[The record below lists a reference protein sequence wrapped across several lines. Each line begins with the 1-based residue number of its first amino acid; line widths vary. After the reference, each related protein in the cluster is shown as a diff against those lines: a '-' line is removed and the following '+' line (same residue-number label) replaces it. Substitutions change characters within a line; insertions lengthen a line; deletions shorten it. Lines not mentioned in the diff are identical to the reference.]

1 MSNTQQPKITI
12 NREEINQ
19 KKQRLEQI
27 KLELKQEFI
36 GIDYIIDELINYIQI
51 WYLMPQILSRPV
63 IINLWGM
70 TGVGKTDLIRKL
82 IKKLAYQDRFVE
94 IELSNGESSWN
105 STVSSI
111 LESNNINDGKPS
123 VILFD
128 EIQRFYTIDPEGKT
142 VANTRFTDFW
152 ELLSD
157 GRLAKKDAKEAI
169 DEYFQRYMYANKQR
183 QKRKNKP
190 IDPTITPSEPVEE
203 DDTTVGIWEA
213 NSLKKLFEIDSDI
226 LEIADMK
233 EEDMVRLIQQ
243 SRDKKRVY
251 EPVNHSQTLLI
262 ISGNLDEAYS
272 MSNET
277 DQADVDAD
285 IFRAYTEKITIIDI
299 KKALSRKFKPEQVA
313 RFGNIHLIYKSLRR
327 VDFEALIETEIVKIV
342 QKNKEHFGIDI
353 EVSTAL
359 NSLIY
364 QNGVFPVQGVRPVF
378 SSITDIIE
386 ANLSTF
392 IFEAFMDNLMH
403 VKMDYDVEKQELVAS
418 LAGIR
423 EIRIPYIGKIDQI
436 RKDNTTAMVANIS
449 VHESGHAILYGILF
463 GLAPLQLKSRIST
476 NYANGFSFPHQI
488 HFTKENILQKVK
500 VYLAGN
506 IAEELIFGDKHLTI
520 AGSLDNE
527 DATCLVIDY
536 LRKYAFDDNFKA
548 YYALGGTYTMDSSI
562 TDWFTEKMIRS
573 LGDEVRELL
582 TENLDFLVFLA
593 KELSKKG
600 SLKPEEIATIAQQFG
615 HTFEVKNEK
624 HFTIVDYDKQ
634 LDAFDSLKEI
644 AKTDTKSFSL

>member
-1 MSNTQQPKITI
+1 MSNTQPPKINI

-36 GIDYIIDELINYIQI
+36 GIDYIIEELINYIQI

-82 IKKLAYQDRFVE
+82 IKKLEYQDRFVE

-190 IDPTITPSEPVEE
+190 IEPTNPAEPVEE
-203 DDTTVGIWEA
+203 EDTTVGLWEA
-213 NSLKKLFEIDSDI
+213 SSLKKLFEIDSDI

-251 EPVNHSQTLLI
+251 EPINHSQTLLI

-277 DQADVDAD
+277 EQADVDAD

-327 VDFEALIETEIVKIV
+327 ADFENLIDTEIAKIIK
-342 QKNKEHFGIDI
+342 KNKEHFGIDI
-353 EVSTAL
+353 EISKAL
-359 NSLIY
+359 NTLIY

-392 IFEAFMDNLMH
+392 IFEAFMDNLMFI
-403 VKMDYDVEKQELVAS
+403 KMDYDTEKQELIGN
-418 LAGIR
+418 LAEKR

-436 RKDNTTAMVANIS
+436 RKDNTEAMVANIS
-449 VHESGHAILYGILF
+449 VHEAGHALVYGILF

-476 NYANGFSFPHQI
+476 NYASGFNFPHQI
-488 HFTKENILQKVK
+488 HFTKENMLQKVK

-506 IAEELIFGDKHLTI
+506 IAEELVFGEKHLTI
-520 AGSLDNE
+520 SGSFDNE

-548 YYALGGTYTMDSSI
+548 YYALGGPYTMDSSV
-562 TDWFTEKMIRS
+562 TDWFTEKMIRN
-573 LGDEVRELL
+573 LGDEVRQLL
-582 TENLDFLVFLA
+582 SENLNFLVTLA
-593 KELSKKG
+593 KELSQKG
-600 SLKPEEIATIAQQFG
+600 SLKPEEVALISQQFG
-615 HTFEVKNEK
+615 HNFEVKNENY
-624 HFTIVDYDKQ
+624 FMIVDYDKQ
-634 LDAFDSLKEI
+634 LNAFDSLKEI
-644 AKTDTKSFSL
+644 PQNTPKSFSL

>member
-1 MSNTQQPKITI
+1 MSNTQQPKISI

-36 GIDYIIDELINYIQI
+36 GIDYIIEELINYIQI

-82 IKKLAYQDRFVE
+82 IKKLEYQDRFVE
-94 IELSNGESSWN
+94 VELSNGESSWN

-111 LESNNINDGKPS
+111 LESNNINDGKPA
-123 VILFD
+123 VVLFD

-142 VANTRFTDFW
+142 VPNTRFTDFW

-183 QKRKNKP
+183 QKRKSKP
-190 IDPTITPSEPVEE
+190 VDPNATPEPTEE

-251 EPVNHSQTLLI
+251 EPINHSQTLLI

-327 VDFEALIETEIVKIV
+327 ADFEALISAEITKII
-342 QKNKEHFGIDI
+342 QKNKEYFGIDI
-353 EVSTAL
+353 EISKNL
-359 NSLIY
+359 NALIY

-403 VKMDYDVEKQELVAS
+403 VKMDYDTEKQELVAS

-423 EIRIPYIGKIDQI
+423 EIRLPYIGKIDQI
-436 RKDNTTAMVANIS
+436 RKDNTKAMVANIS
-449 VHESGHAILYGILF
+449 VHEAGHAIVYGLLF
-463 GLAPLQLKSRIST
+463 GLASLQLKSRVST
-476 NYANGFSFPHQI
+476 NYASGFNFPHQI
-488 HFTKENILQKVK
+488 QFTKESILQKVK

-506 IAEELIFGDKHLTI
+506 IAEELIFGDQNLTI
-520 AGSLDNE
+520 AGSFDNE

-536 LRKYAFDDNFKA
+536 LRKYGFDENFKA
-548 YYALGGTYTMDSSI
+548 YYALGGAYTMESSI
-562 TDWFTEKMIRS
+562 TDWFTEKMIRN
-573 LGDEVRELL
+573 LGDEVRNLL
-582 TENLDFLVFLA
+582 IDNKQFLISLA
-593 KELSKKG
+593 QQLADKG
-600 SLKPEEIATIAQQFG
+600 SLKPEEIAQVASQFG
-615 HTFEVKNEK
+615 HTFEVQNENYFK
-624 HFTIVDYDKQ
+624 IVAYDEYLIAGEKK
-634 LDAFDSLKEI
+634 LDTPTEFNPFGLS
-644 AKTDTKSFSL
+644 

>member
-1 MSNTQQPKITI
+1 MSNTQQPKISI

-36 GIDYIIDELINYIQI
+36 GIDYIIEELINYIQI

-82 IKKLAYQDRFVE
+82 IKKLEYQDRFVE
-94 IELSNGESSWN
+94 VELSNGESSWN

-111 LESNNINDGKPS
+111 LESNNINDGKPA
-123 VILFD
+123 VVLFD

-142 VANTRFTDFW
+142 VPNTRFTDFW

-183 QKRKNKP
+183 QKRKSKP
-190 IDPTITPSEPVEE
+190 VDPNATPEPPEE

-251 EPVNHSQTLLI
+251 EPINHSQTLLI

-327 VDFEALIETEIVKIV
+327 ADFEALISAEITKII
-342 QKNKEHFGIDI
+342 QKNKEYFGIDI
-353 EVSTAL
+353 EISKNL
-359 NSLIY
+359 NTLIY

-403 VKMDYDVEKQELVAS
+403 VKMDYDTEKQELVAS

-423 EIRIPYIGKIDQI
+423 EIRLPYIGKIDQI
-436 RKDNTTAMVANIS
+436 RKDNTKAMVANIS
-449 VHESGHAILYGILF
+449 VHEAGHAIVYGLLF
-463 GLAPLQLKSRIST
+463 GLASLQLKSRVST
-476 NYANGFSFPHQI
+476 NYASGFNFPHQI
-488 HFTKENILQKVK
+488 QFTKESILQKVK

-506 IAEELIFGDKHLTI
+506 IAEELIFGDQNLTI
-520 AGSLDNE
+520 AGSFDNE

-536 LRKYAFDDNFKA
+536 LRKYGFDENFKA
-548 YYALGGTYTMDSSI
+548 YYALGGAYTMESSI
-562 TDWFTEKMIRS
+562 TDWFTEKMIRN
-573 LGDEVRELL
+573 LGDEVRNLL
-582 TENLDFLVFLA
+582 IDNKQFLISLA
-593 KELSKKG
+593 QQLADKG
-600 SLKPEEIATIAQQFG
+600 SLKPEEIAQVAIQFG
-615 HTFEVKNEK
+615 HTFEVQNENYFK
-624 HFTIVDYDKQ
+624 IVAYDEYLTAGEK
-634 LDAFDSLKEI
+634 KP
-644 AKTDTKSFSL
+644 DTPTAINPFGLS

>member
-1 MSNTQQPKITI
+1 MSNTQPPKISI

-82 IKKLAYQDRFVE
+82 ITKLAYQDRFVE

-105 STVSSI
+105 TTVSSI

-190 IDPTITPSEPVEE
+190 VEPTNPAEPVEE
-203 DDTTVGIWEA
+203 EDTTVGLWEA
-213 NSLKKLFEIDSDI
+213 SSLKKLFEIDSDI

-251 EPVNHSQTLLI
+251 EPINHSQTLLI

-277 DQADVDAD
+277 EQADVDAD

-327 VDFEALIETEIVKIV
+327 TDFENLIDNEIAKIIK
-342 QKNKEHFGIDI
+342 KNKEHFGIDI
-353 EVSTAL
+353 EISKAL
-359 NSLIY
+359 NTLIY

-392 IFEAFMDNLMH
+392 IFEAFMDNLMFI
-403 VKMDYDVEKQELVAS
+403 KMDYDTEKQELIGN
-418 LAGIR
+418 LAEKR

-436 RKDNTTAMVANIS
+436 RKDNTEAMVANIS
-449 VHESGHAILYGILF
+449 VHEAGHALVYGILF

-476 NYANGFSFPHQI
+476 NYASGFNFPHQI
-488 HFTKENILQKVK
+488 HFTKENMLQKVK
-500 VYLAGN
+500 VYLAGS
-506 IAEELIFGDKHLTI
+506 IAEELVFGEKHLTI
-520 AGSLDNE
+520 SGSFDNE

-548 YYALGGTYTMDSSI
+548 YYALGGPYTMDSSV
-562 TDWFTEKMIRS
+562 TDWFTEKMIRN
-573 LGDEVRELL
+573 LGNEVRQLL
-582 TENLDFLVFLA
+582 SENLNFLVTLA
-593 KELSKKG
+593 KELSTKG
-600 SLKPEEIATIAQQFG
+600 SLKPEEVALISQQFG
-615 HTFEVKNEK
+615 HNFEVKNENY
-624 HFTIVDYDKQ
+624 FMIVDYDKQ

-644 AKTDTKSFSL
+644 PQNDPKSFSL

>member
-1 MSNTQQPKITI
+1 MSNTQQPKISI

-36 GIDYIIDELINYIQI
+36 GIDYIIEELINYIQI

-82 IKKLAYQDRFVE
+82 IKKLEYQDRFVE
-94 IELSNGESSWN
+94 VELSNGESSWN

-111 LESNNINDGKPS
+111 LESNNINDGKPA
-123 VILFD
+123 VVLFD

-142 VANTRFTDFW
+142 VPNTRFTDFW

-183 QKRKNKP
+183 QKRKSKP
-190 IDPTITPSEPVEE
+190 VDPNATPEPPEE

-251 EPVNHSQTLLI
+251 EPINHSQTLLI

-327 VDFEALIETEIVKIV
+327 ADFEALISAEITKII
-342 QKNKEHFGIDI
+342 QKNKEYFGIDI
-353 EVSTAL
+353 EISNNL
-359 NSLIY
+359 NTLIY

-403 VKMDYDVEKQELVAS
+403 VKMDYDTKKQELVAS

-423 EIRIPYIGKIDQI
+423 EIRLPYIGKIDQI
-436 RKDNTTAMVANIS
+436 RKDNTKAMVANIS
-449 VHESGHAILYGILF
+449 VHEAGHAIVYGLLF
-463 GLAPLQLKSRIST
+463 GLASLQLKSRVST
-476 NYANGFSFPHQI
+476 NYASGFNFPHQI
-488 HFTKENILQKVK
+488 QFTKESILQKVK

-506 IAEELIFGDKHLTI
+506 IAEELIFGDQNLTI
-520 AGSLDNE
+520 AGSFDNE

-536 LRKYAFDDNFKA
+536 LRKYGFDENFKA
-548 YYALGGTYTMDSSI
+548 YYALGGAYTMESSI
-562 TDWFTEKMIRS
+562 TDWFTEKMIRN
-573 LGDEVRELL
+573 LGDEVRNLL
-582 TENLDFLVFLA
+582 IDNKQFLISLA
-593 KELSKKG
+593 QQLADKG
-600 SLKPEEIATIAQQFG
+600 SLKPEEIAQIASQFG
-615 HTFEVKNEK
+615 HTFEVQNENYFK
-624 HFTIVDYDKQ
+624 IVAYDEYLTAGEK
-634 LDAFDSLKEI
+634 KP
-644 AKTDTKSFSL
+644 DTPTAINPFGLS

>member
-1 MSNTQQPKITI
+1 MSNTQQPKISI

-36 GIDYIIDELINYIQI
+36 GIDYIIEELINYIQI

-82 IKKLAYQDRFVE
+82 IKKLEYQDRFVE
-94 IELSNGESSWN
+94 VELSNGESSWN

-111 LESNNINDGKPS
+111 LESNNINDGKPA
-123 VILFD
+123 VVLFD

-142 VANTRFTDFW
+142 VPNTRFTDFW

-190 IDPTITPSEPVEE
+190 VDPNATPEPPEE

-251 EPVNHSQTLLI
+251 EPINHSQTLLI

-327 VDFEALIETEIVKIV
+327 ADFEALISAEITKII
-342 QKNKEHFGIDI
+342 QKNKEYFGIDI
-353 EVSTAL
+353 EISNNL
-359 NSLIY
+359 NTLIY

-403 VKMDYDVEKQELVAS
+403 VKMDYDTEKQELVAS

-423 EIRIPYIGKIDQI
+423 EIRLPYIGKIDQI
-436 RKDNTTAMVANIS
+436 RKDNTKAMVANIS
-449 VHESGHAILYGILF
+449 VHEAGHAIVYGLLF
-463 GLAPLQLKSRIST
+463 GLASLQLKSRVST
-476 NYANGFSFPHQI
+476 NYASGFNFPHQI
-488 HFTKENILQKVK
+488 QFTKESILQKVK

-506 IAEELIFGDKHLTI
+506 IAEELIFGDQNLTI
-520 AGSLDNE
+520 AGSFDNE

-536 LRKYAFDDNFKA
+536 LRKYGFDENFKA
-548 YYALGGTYTMDSSI
+548 YYALGGAYTMESSI
-562 TDWFTEKMIRS
+562 TDWFTEKMIRN
-573 LGDEVRELL
+573 LGDEVRNLL
-582 TENLDFLVFLA
+582 IDNKQFLISLA
-593 KELSKKG
+593 QQLADKG
-600 SLKPEEIATIAQQFG
+600 SLKPEEIAQVAIQFG
-615 HTFEVKNEK
+615 HTFEVQNENYFK
-624 HFTIVDYDKQ
+624 IVAYDEYLTAGEK
-634 LDAFDSLKEI
+634 KP
-644 AKTDTKSFSL
+644 DTPTAINPFGLS

>member
-1 MSNTQQPKITI
+1 MSNTQQPKISI

-82 IKKLAYQDRFVE
+82 IKKLEYQDRFVE
-94 IELSNGESSWN
+94 VELSNGESSWN

-111 LESNNINDGKPS
+111 LESNNINDGKPA
-123 VILFD
+123 VVLFD

-142 VANTRFTDFW
+142 VPNTRFTDFW

-183 QKRKNKP
+183 QKRKSKP
-190 IDPTITPSEPVEE
+190 VDPNATPEPPEE

-251 EPVNHSQTLLI
+251 EPINHSQTLLI

-327 VDFEALIETEIVKIV
+327 ADFEALISAEITKII
-342 QKNKEHFGIDI
+342 QKNKEYFGIDI
-353 EVSTAL
+353 EISNNL
-359 NSLIY
+359 NTLIY

-403 VKMDYDVEKQELVAS
+403 VKMDYDTEKQELVAS

-423 EIRIPYIGKIDQI
+423 EIRLPYIGKIDQI
-436 RKDNTTAMVANIS
+436 RKDNTKAMVANIS
-449 VHESGHAILYGILF
+449 VHEAGHAIVYGLLF
-463 GLAPLQLKSRIST
+463 GLASLQLKSRVST
-476 NYANGFSFPHQI
+476 NYASGFNFPHQI
-488 HFTKENILQKVK
+488 QFTKESILQKVK

-506 IAEELIFGDKHLTI
+506 IAEELIFGDQNLTI
-520 AGSLDNE
+520 AGSFDNE

-536 LRKYAFDDNFKA
+536 LRKYGFDENFKA
-548 YYALGGTYTMDSSI
+548 YYALGGAYTMESSI
-562 TDWFTEKMIRS
+562 TDWFTEKMIRN
-573 LGDEVRELL
+573 LGDEVRNLL
-582 TENLDFLVFLA
+582 IDNKQFLISLA
-593 KELSKKG
+593 QQLADKG
-600 SLKPEEIATIAQQFG
+600 SLKPEEIAQVAIQFG
-615 HTFEVKNEK
+615 HTFEVQNENYFK
-624 HFTIVDYDKQ
+624 IVAYDEYLTAGEK
-634 LDAFDSLKEI
+634 KP
-644 AKTDTKSFSL
+644 DTPTEFNPFGLS

>member
-1 MSNTQQPKITI
+1 M
-12 NREEINQ
+12 
-19 KKQRLEQI
+19 
-27 KLELKQEFI
+27 
-36 GIDYIIDELINYIQI
+36 
-51 WYLMPQILSRPV
+51 
-63 IINLWGM
+63 
-70 TGVGKTDLIRKL
+70 
-82 IKKLAYQDRFVE
+82 
-94 IELSNGESSWN
+94 
-105 STVSSI
+105 
-111 LESNNINDGKPS
+111 
-123 VILFD
+123 LFD

-142 VANTRFTDFW
+142 VPNTRFTDFW

-183 QKRKNKP
+183 QKRKSKP
-190 IDPTITPSEPVEE
+190 VDPNATPEPPEE

-251 EPVNHSQTLLI
+251 EPINHSQTLLI

-327 VDFEALIETEIVKIV
+327 ADFEALISAEITKII
-342 QKNKEHFGIDI
+342 QKNKEYFGIDI
-353 EVSTAL
+353 EISNNL
-359 NSLIY
+359 NTLIY

-403 VKMDYDVEKQELVAS
+403 VKMDYDTEKQELVAS

-423 EIRIPYIGKIDQI
+423 EIRLPYIGKIDQI
-436 RKDNTTAMVANIS
+436 RKDNTKAMVANIS
-449 VHESGHAILYGILF
+449 VHEAGHAIVYGLLF
-463 GLAPLQLKSRIST
+463 GLASLQLKSRVST
-476 NYANGFSFPHQI
+476 NYASGFNFPHQI
-488 HFTKENILQKVK
+488 QFTKESILQKVK

-506 IAEELIFGDKHLTI
+506 IAEELIFGDQNLTI
-520 AGSLDNE
+520 AGSFDNE

-536 LRKYAFDDNFKA
+536 LRKYGFDENFKA
-548 YYALGGTYTMDSSI
+548 YYALGGAYTMESSI
-562 TDWFTEKMIRS
+562 TDWFTEKMIRN
-573 LGDEVRELL
+573 LGDEVRNLL
-582 TENLDFLVFLA
+582 IDNKQFLISLA
-593 KELSKKG
+593 QQLADKG
-600 SLKPEEIATIAQQFG
+600 SLKPEEIAQVASQFG
-615 HTFEVKNEK
+615 HTFEVQNENYFK
-624 HFTIVDYDKQ
+624 IVAYDEYLTAGERKP
-634 LDAFDSLKEI
+634 
-644 AKTDTKSFSL
+644 DTPTAINPFGLS

>member
-1 MSNTQQPKITI
+1 MSNTQQPKISI

-36 GIDYIIDELINYIQI
+36 GIDYIIEELINYIQI

-82 IKKLAYQDRFVE
+82 IKKLEYQDRFVE
-94 IELSNGESSWN
+94 VELSNGESSWN

-111 LESNNINDGKPS
+111 LESNNINDGKPA
-123 VILFD
+123 VVLFD

-142 VANTRFTDFW
+142 VPNTRFTDFW

-183 QKRKNKP
+183 QKRKSKP
-190 IDPTITPSEPVEE
+190 VDPNATPEPPEE

-251 EPVNHSQTLLI
+251 EPINHSQTLLI

-313 RFGNIHLIYKSLRR
+313 RFGNIHLIYKSLKRA
-327 VDFEALIETEIVKIV
+327 DFEALISAEITKII
-342 QKNKEHFGIDI
+342 QKNKEYFGIDI
-353 EVSTAL
+353 EISNNL
-359 NSLIY
+359 NTLIY

-403 VKMDYDVEKQELVAS
+403 VKMDYDTEKQELVAS

-423 EIRIPYIGKIDQI
+423 EIRLPYIGKIDQI
-436 RKDNTTAMVANIS
+436 RKDNTKAMVANIS
-449 VHESGHAILYGILF
+449 VHEAGHAIVYGLLF
-463 GLAPLQLKSRIST
+463 GLASLQLKSRVST
-476 NYANGFSFPHQI
+476 NYASGFNFPHQI
-488 HFTKENILQKVK
+488 QFTKESILQKVK

-506 IAEELIFGDKHLTI
+506 IAEELIFGDQNLTI
-520 AGSLDNE
+520 AGSFDNE

-536 LRKYAFDDNFKA
+536 LRKYGFDENFKA
-548 YYALGGTYTMDSSI
+548 YYALGGAYTMESSI
-562 TDWFTEKMIRS
+562 TDWFAEKMIRN
-573 LGDEVRELL
+573 LGDEVRNLL
-582 TENLDFLVFLA
+582 IENKQFLISLA
-593 KELSKKG
+593 QQLADKG
-600 SLKPEEIATIAQQFG
+600 SLKPEEIAQVAIQFG
-615 HTFEVKNEK
+615 HTFEVQNENYFK
-624 HFTIVDYDKQ
+624 IVAYDEYLTAGEK
-634 LDAFDSLKEI
+634 KP
-644 AKTDTKSFSL
+644 DTPTAINPFGLS

>member
-1 MSNTQQPKITI
+1 MSNTQQPKISI

-36 GIDYIIDELINYIQI
+36 GIDYIIEELINYIQI

-82 IKKLAYQDRFVE
+82 IKKLEYQDRFVE
-94 IELSNGESSWN
+94 VELSNGESSWN

-111 LESNNINDGKPS
+111 LESNNINDGKPA
-123 VILFD
+123 VVLFD

-142 VANTRFTDFW
+142 VPNTRFTDFW

-183 QKRKNKP
+183 QKRKSKP
-190 IDPTITPSEPVEE
+190 VDPNATPEPPEE

-251 EPVNHSQTLLI
+251 EPINHSQTLLI

-327 VDFEALIETEIVKIV
+327 ADFEALISAEITKII
-342 QKNKEHFGIDI
+342 QKNKEYFGIDI
-353 EVSTAL
+353 EISNNL
-359 NSLIY
+359 NTLIY

-403 VKMDYDVEKQELVAS
+403 VKMDYDTEKQELVAS

-423 EIRIPYIGKIDQI
+423 EIRLPYIGKIDQI
-436 RKDNTTAMVANIS
+436 RKDNTKAMVANIS
-449 VHESGHAILYGILF
+449 VHEAGHAIVYGLLF
-463 GLAPLQLKSRIST
+463 GLASLQLKSRVST
-476 NYANGFSFPHQI
+476 NYASGFNFPHQI
-488 HFTKENILQKVK
+488 QFTKESILQKVK

-506 IAEELIFGDKHLTI
+506 IAEELIFGDQNLTI
-520 AGSLDNE
+520 AGSFDNE

-536 LRKYAFDDNFKA
+536 LRKYGFDENFKA
-548 YYALGGTYTMDSSI
+548 YYALGGAYTMESSI
-562 TDWFTEKMIRS
+562 TDWFTEKMIRN
-573 LGDEVRELL
+573 LGDEVRNLL
-582 TENLDFLVFLA
+582 IDNKQFLISLA
-593 KELSKKG
+593 QQLADKG
-600 SLKPEEIATIAQQFG
+600 SLKPEEIAQVAIQFG
-615 HTFEVKNEK
+615 HTFEVQNENYFK
-624 HFTIVDYDKQ
+624 IVAYDEYLTAGERKP
-634 LDAFDSLKEI
+634 
-644 AKTDTKSFSL
+644 DTPTEFNPFGLS

>member
-1 MSNTQQPKITI
+1 MSNTQQPKISI

-82 IKKLAYQDRFVE
+82 IKKLEYQDRFVE
-94 IELSNGESSWN
+94 VELSNGESSWN

-111 LESNNINDGKPS
+111 LESNNINDGKPA
-123 VILFD
+123 VVLFD

-142 VANTRFTDFW
+142 VPNTRFTDFW

-183 QKRKNKP
+183 QKRKSKP
-190 IDPTITPSEPVEE
+190 VDPNATPEPPEE

-251 EPVNHSQTLLI
+251 EPINHSQTLLI

-327 VDFEALIETEIVKIV
+327 ADFEALISAEITKII
-342 QKNKEHFGIDI
+342 QKNKEYFGIDI
-353 EVSTAL
+353 EISNNL
-359 NSLIY
+359 NTLIY

-403 VKMDYDVEKQELVAS
+403 VKMDYDTEKQELVAS

-423 EIRIPYIGKIDQI
+423 EIRLPYIGKIDQI
-436 RKDNTTAMVANIS
+436 RKDNTKAMVANIS
-449 VHESGHAILYGILF
+449 VHEAGHAIVYGLLF
-463 GLAPLQLKSRIST
+463 GLASLQLKSRVST
-476 NYANGFSFPHQI
+476 NYASGFNFPHQI
-488 HFTKENILQKVK
+488 QFTKESILQKVK

-506 IAEELIFGDKHLTI
+506 IAEELIFGDQNLTI
-520 AGSLDNE
+520 AGSFDNE

-536 LRKYAFDDNFKA
+536 LRKYGFDENFKA
-548 YYALGGTYTMDSSI
+548 YYALGGAYTMESSI
-562 TDWFTEKMIRS
+562 TDWFTEKMIRN
-573 LGDEVRELL
+573 LGDEVRNLL
-582 TENLDFLVFLA
+582 IDNKQFLISLA
-593 KELSKKG
+593 QQLADKG
-600 SLKPEEIATIAQQFG
+600 SLKPEEIAQVASQFG
-615 HTFEVKNEK
+615 HTFEVQNENYFK
-624 HFTIVDYDKQ
+624 IVAYDEYLTAGEK
-634 LDAFDSLKEI
+634 KP
-644 AKTDTKSFSL
+644 DTPTAINPFGLS

>member
-1 MSNTQQPKITI
+1 MSNTQQPKISI

-82 IKKLAYQDRFVE
+82 IKKLEYQDRFVE
-94 IELSNGESSWN
+94 VELSNGESSWN

-111 LESNNINDGKPS
+111 LESNNINDGKPA
-123 VILFD
+123 VVLFD

-142 VANTRFTDFW
+142 VPNTRFTDFW

-183 QKRKNKP
+183 QKRKSKP
-190 IDPTITPSEPVEE
+190 VDPNATPEPPEE

-251 EPVNHSQTLLI
+251 EPINHSQTLLI

-327 VDFEALIETEIVKIV
+327 ADFEALISAEITKII
-342 QKNKEHFGIDI
+342 QKNKEYFGIDI
-353 EVSTAL
+353 EISKNL
-359 NSLIY
+359 NTLIY

-403 VKMDYDVEKQELVAS
+403 VKMDYDTEKQELVAS

-423 EIRIPYIGKIDQI
+423 EIRLPYIGKIDQI
-436 RKDNTTAMVANIS
+436 RKDNTKAMVANIS
-449 VHESGHAILYGILF
+449 VHEAGHAIVYGLLF
-463 GLAPLQLKSRIST
+463 GLASLQLKSRVST
-476 NYANGFSFPHQI
+476 NYASGFNFPHQI
-488 HFTKENILQKVK
+488 QFTKESILQKVK

-506 IAEELIFGDKHLTI
+506 IAEELIFGDQNLTI
-520 AGSLDNE
+520 AGSFDNE

-536 LRKYAFDDNFKA
+536 LRKYGFDENFKA
-548 YYALGGTYTMDSSI
+548 YYALGGAYTMESSI
-562 TDWFTEKMIRS
+562 TDWFTEKMIRN
-573 LGDEVRELL
+573 LGDEVRNLL
-582 TENLDFLVFLA
+582 IDNKQFLISLA
-593 KELSKKG
+593 QQLADKG
-600 SLKPEEIATIAQQFG
+600 SLKPEEIAQVAIQFG
-615 HTFEVKNEK
+615 HTFEVQNENYFK
-624 HFTIVDYDKQ
+624 IVAYDEYLTAGERKP
-634 LDAFDSLKEI
+634 
-644 AKTDTKSFSL
+644 DTPTAINPFGLS

>member
-1 MSNTQQPKITI
+1 MSNTQPPKINI

-36 GIDYIIDELINYIQI
+36 GIDYIIEELINYIQI

-82 IKKLAYQDRFVE
+82 IKKLEYQDRFVE

-190 IDPTITPSEPVEE
+190 IEPTNPAEPVEE
-203 DDTTVGIWEA
+203 EDTTVGLWEA
-213 NSLKKLFEIDSDI
+213 SSLKKLFEIDSDI

-251 EPVNHSQTLLI
+251 EPINHSQTLLI

-277 DQADVDAD
+277 EQADVDAD

-327 VDFEALIETEIVKIV
+327 ADFENLIDTEIAKIIK
-342 QKNKEHFGIDI
+342 KNKEHFGIDI
-353 EVSTAL
+353 EISKAL
-359 NSLIY
+359 NTLIY

-392 IFEAFMDNLMH
+392 IFEAFMDNLMFI
-403 VKMDYDVEKQELVAS
+403 KMDYDTEKQELIGN
-418 LAGIR
+418 LAEKR

-436 RKDNTTAMVANIS
+436 RKDNTEAMVANIS
-449 VHESGHAILYGILF
+449 VHEAGHALVYGILF

-476 NYANGFSFPHQI
+476 NYASGFNFPHQI
-488 HFTKENILQKVK
+488 HFTKENMLQKVK

-506 IAEELIFGDKHLTI
+506 IAEELVFGEKHLTI
-520 AGSLDNE
+520 SGSFDNE

-548 YYALGGTYTMDSSI
+548 YYALGGPYTMDSSV
-562 TDWFTEKMIRS
+562 TDWFTEKMIRN
-573 LGDEVRELL
+573 LGDEVRQLL
-582 TENLDFLVFLA
+582 SENLNFLVTLA
-593 KELSKKG
+593 KELSQKG
-600 SLKPEEIATIAQQFG
+600 SLKPEEVASIAQQFG
-615 HTFEVKNEK
+615 HNFEVKNENY
-624 HFTIVDYDKQ
+624 FMIVDYDKQ
-634 LDAFDSLKEI
+634 LNAFDSLKEI
-644 AKTDTKSFSL
+644 PQNTPKSFSL

>member
-1 MSNTQQPKITI
+1 MSNTQQPKISI

-36 GIDYIIDELINYIQI
+36 GIDYIIEELINYIQI

-82 IKKLAYQDRFVE
+82 IKKLEYQDRFVE
-94 IELSNGESSWN
+94 VELSNGESSWN

-111 LESNNINDGKPS
+111 LESNNINDGKPA
-123 VILFD
+123 VVLFD

-142 VANTRFTDFW
+142 VPNTRFTDFW

-183 QKRKNKP
+183 QKRKSKP
-190 IDPTITPSEPVEE
+190 VDPNATPEPPEE

-251 EPVNHSQTLLI
+251 EPINHSQTLLI

-327 VDFEALIETEIVKIV
+327 ADFEALISAEITKII
-342 QKNKEHFGIDI
+342 QKNKEYFGIDI
-353 EVSTAL
+353 EISNNL
-359 NSLIY
+359 NTLIY

-403 VKMDYDVEKQELVAS
+403 VKMDYDTEKQELVAS

-423 EIRIPYIGKIDQI
+423 EIRLPYIGKIDQI
-436 RKDNTTAMVANIS
+436 RKDNTKAMVANIS
-449 VHESGHAILYGILF
+449 VHEAGHAIVYGLLF
-463 GLAPLQLKSRIST
+463 GLASLQLKSRVST
-476 NYANGFSFPHQI
+476 NYASGFNFPHQI
-488 HFTKENILQKVK
+488 QFTKESILQKVK

-506 IAEELIFGDKHLTI
+506 IAEELIFGDQNLTI
-520 AGSLDNE
+520 AGSFDNE

-536 LRKYAFDDNFKA
+536 LRKYGFDENFKA
-548 YYALGGTYTMDSSI
+548 YYALGGAYTMESSI
-562 TDWFTEKMIRS
+562 TDWFTEKMIRN
-573 LGDEVRELL
+573 LGDEVRNLL
-582 TENLDFLVFLA
+582 IDNKQFLISLA
-593 KELSKKG
+593 QQLADKG
-600 SLKPEEIATIAQQFG
+600 SLKPEEIAQVAIQFG
-615 HTFEVKNEK
+615 HTFEVQNENYFK
-624 HFTIVDYDKQ
+624 IVAYDEYLTAGEK
-634 LDAFDSLKEI
+634 KP
-644 AKTDTKSFSL
+644 DTPTAINPFGLS